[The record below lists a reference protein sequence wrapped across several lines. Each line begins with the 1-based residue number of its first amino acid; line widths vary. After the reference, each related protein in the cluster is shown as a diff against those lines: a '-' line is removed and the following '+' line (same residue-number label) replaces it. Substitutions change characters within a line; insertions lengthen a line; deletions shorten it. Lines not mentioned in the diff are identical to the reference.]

1 MTAPTRDEIIRMARK
16 AKFEAY
22 DSSSLSGKS
31 ELDETLQVGEYLV
44 GEKVFKLVALAYAA
58 GAAAEREAI
67 ADELEHGFMDDE
79 GHHIQYASEI
89 RARGQA

>member
-1 MTAPTRDEIIRMARK
+1 MTAPTQEDIIRMARK

-31 ELDETLQVGEYLV
+31 ELDETLQVGEYPV

-58 GAAAEREAI
+58 GAAAEREACAKLVDHI
-67 ADELEHGFMDDE
+67 LKE
-79 GHHIQYASEI
+79 GGGTWGDAI
-89 RARGQA
+89 RARGNK

>member
-1 MTAPTRDEIIRMARK
+1 MKLDEIMELARK
-16 AKFEAY
+16 AGFVEYELEDYTQSGY
-22 DSSSLSGKS
+22 DIRY
-31 ELDETLQVGEYLV
+31 ER
-44 GEKVFKLVALAYAA
+44 FAALAYAA